1 MDQKQNTHTEYFIK
15 EIRPKSRRLFQNEIL
30 FFLLLGAVFLSC
42 NKESSN
48 SQVESVTDGYIDLSF
63 DGVAKSRV
71 KLANIGGTGFGPS
84 CTKGL
89 FEQHVYDNDNSEYSI
104 SISFLHEYYDKN
116 FKELVGVSTQMPF
129 IDTGGVIK
137 QSSSYCGYTSSP
149 MVSLIISYKDKKTN
163 STLELQTGWTSSN
176 VHKISNVT
184 KISTNGTKNNYSS
197 TGTFKS
203 VFDNFSNNKTLKLDG
218 NYKIFINT
226 SN

>member
-116 FKELVGVSTQMPF
+116 FKELVGVSGKSMY
-129 IDTGGVIK
+129 IDPLSPAYNDLASPIFNDP
-137 QSSSYCGYTSSP
+137 SSP
-149 MVSLIISYKDKKTN
+149 CVNDP
-163 STLELQTGWTSSN
+163 Q
-176 VHKISNVT
+176 
-184 KISTNGTKNNYSS
+184 
-197 TGTFKS
+197 S
-203 VFDNFSNNKTLKLDG
+203 VFNFK
-218 NYKIFINT
+218 
-226 SN
+226 